1 MNKLL
6 IFGASLLF
14 CISSLAQNSD
24 RPSVFMDCETWCFRD
39 YVRQN
44 ITFIDY
50 SLERMDA
57 DIYVLFTALQTGGG
71 GREIQMV
78 IQGNEQFENRAD
90 TTTFYSH
97 ANDTE
102 VIRRNQLVAELK
114 KGLLPFI
121 VQTSLINDISF
132 SVASPDTLSEENL
145 VEEEDPW
152 DYWVFGVGGN
162 GWFNGEETYKS
173 ADLNGNVNATRIT
186 EESKFTFRSRV
197 SLNRTV
203 FTLTDGE
210 EFVSEIESYN
220 TNALFVK
227 SINDHWSAGVTAGG
241 GSSTFS
247 NMELRFSGKAA
258 VEYNIFPYDDAQ
270 TKRFSIRYAIGPEY
284 YNYTDTTIYD
294 KLEETVFRHGLD
306 VEITTTQKMGDLNL
320 DLGVEQ
326 YLHDPRLY
334 NVYISPGVNW
344 QLFKGFRVNLFGFAS
359 LVNDR
364 INIPKDVISDEDIL
378 LQQRQLDTQFSYYTS
393 VGINYRFGSDKNNFV
408 NARF

>member
-1 MNKLL
+1 
-6 IFGASLLF
+6 
-14 CISSLAQNSD
+14 
-24 RPSVFMDCETWCFRD
+24 MDCETWCFRD

-102 VIRRNQLVAELK
+102 VIRRDQLVAELK
-114 KGLLPFI
+114 KALLPFI

-132 SVASPDTLSEENL
+132 SVASPNTLSEENL

-152 DYWVFGVGGN
+152 DYWVFGVGGS
-162 GWFNGEETYKS
+162 GWFNGEETFKS

-186 EESKFTFRSRV
+186 EESKFTFTSRV

-203 FTLTDGE
+203 FTLTDGK

-320 DLGVEQ
+320 DFGVEQ

-334 NVYISPGVNW
+334 NVYISPGVSW

-393 VGINYRFGSDKNNFV
+393 LGVNYRFGSDKNNFV